1 VPCAEWG
8 TASMTSQAEALS
20 IRWRLF
26 GTLFVPAAAVLI
38 AGTVTTYLTL
48 VPPFIDAYDQSLLE
62 SALAI
67 AAHVQ
72 PDANGRLELSLP
84 PDALAIVRADSKDS
98 VFFRVTS
105 ADGTFISGDADL
117 PDVATRARTR
127 LQVDAEYRGMPVR
140 LVGYRTYVGNYGFSV
155 TMGETTHKRD
165 EMRARILTSALATD
179 GVVLGVILT
188 LIWFSVNRSLAPLRA
203 LEDQISSRS
212 ANDLTPVAVGDVPA
226 EIRGVVAAL
235 NRLFGLV
242 REGALSQRRF
252 LDNAAHQLRT
262 PLTGIQAQLELI
274 CASEEDPRRRQ
285 RLLRIL
291 DGARRLGHTTHQL
304 LTLARADESANP
316 RWEFEEV
323 ELTAVVE
330 SVVEDSVAAA
340 EDAGIDLG
348 AELEQARVRGIGWLL
363 TEALKALTN
372 NALEHTR
379 RGGSVTVRCGVER
392 GAAYIEVVDNG
403 VGIPALERERVLER
417 FFRASNA
424 RGSGSG
430 LGLAIVKEVTE
441 LHGGALTVDVGPD
454 GAGTRV
460 RLELPVSLVGSAEAA
475 GAQRVARRAAV

>member
-1 VPCAEWG
+1 M
-8 TASMTSQAEALS
+8 TASTDHAAS

-38 AGTVTTYLTL
+38 AGTVTTYLTV
-48 VPPFIDAYDQSLLE
+48 VPPFIDAYDQALLE

-72 PDANGRLELSLP
+72 PDPDGQLKLFLP

-105 ADGTFISGDADL
+105 ADGTFVAGDADL
-117 PDVATRARTR
+117 PDVARATRSR
-127 LQVDAEYRGMPVR
+127 LQVDAEYRDMPVR
-140 LVGYRTYVGNYGFSV
+140 LVGYRTYAGNFGFTV

-165 EMRARILTSALATD
+165 EMRSRILTSALATD
-179 GVVLGVILT
+179 GVVLGLILT

-203 LEDQISSRS
+203 LEHQISRRS

-242 REGALSQRRF
+242 REGAVSQRRF

-262 PLTGIQAQLELI
+262 PLTGIQAQLELM
-274 CASEEDPRRRQ
+274 CDSEEDPIRRQ
-285 RLLRIL
+285 RMLRIL
-291 DGARRLGHTTHQL
+291 DGARRLGYTTHQL
-304 LTLARADESANP
+304 LTLARADESAN
-316 RWEFEEV
+316 RNWEFEDV
-323 ELTAVVE
+323 ELTTIVEAVIA
-330 SVVEDSVAAA
+330 DSFAGA
-340 EDAGIDLG
+340 EEVGIDLG
-348 AELEQARVRGIGWLL
+348 AELQRATVRGIGWLL
-363 TEALKALTN
+363 TEAIKALTN
-372 NALEHTR
+372 NALEHTP
-379 RGGSVTVRCGVER
+379 RGGSVTLRCGAEI
-392 GAAYIEVVDNG
+392 GTPYIEVVDTG
-403 VGIPALERERVLER
+403 VGIPASERERVLER

-441 LHGGALTVDVGPD
+441 LHGGTLTIDAGPAA
-454 GAGTRV
+454 AGTRV
-460 RLELPVSLVGSAEAA
+460 RLALPASAEFDTVTGA
-475 GAQRVARRAAV
+475 GPFASVARRAVG

>member
-1 VPCAEWG
+1 
-8 TASMTSQAEALS
+8 MTTPANATS

-26 GTLFVPAAAVLI
+26 VTLFVPAAAVLI
-38 AGTVTTYLTL
+38 AGTATTYLTV

-72 PDANGRLELSLP
+72 PGADGRLELSLP
-84 PDALAIVRADSKDS
+84 PDALAIVRADSKDA

-105 ADGTFISGDADL
+105 ADGTFVAGDADL
-117 PDVATRARTR
+117 PDVATRARNR

-140 LVGYRTYVGNYGFSV
+140 LVGYRTYVGNFGFSV
-155 TMGETTHKRD
+155 TMGETTHKRA
-165 EMRARILTSALATD
+165 EMRSRILTSALATD

-203 LEDQISSRS
+203 LEDQISRRS
-212 ANDLTPVAVGDVPA
+212 ASDLTPVAVGDVPA

-235 NRLFGLV
+235 DRLFGLV

-262 PLTGIQAQLELI
+262 PLTGILAQLELV
-274 CASEEDPRRRQ
+274 CASEEDGPRRL

-291 DGARRLGHTTHQL
+291 DGARRLSHTTHQL

-316 RWEFEEV
+316 RWEFEDV
-323 ELTAVVE
+323 ELTTIVEAAVA
-330 SVVEDSVAAA
+330 DGLAAA
-340 EDAGIDLG
+340 ENAGIDLG
-348 AELEQARVRGIGWLL
+348 AELERTTVRGIGWLL

-372 NALEHTR
+372 NALEHTPK
-379 RGGSVTVRCGVER
+379 GGSVTVRCGTER
-392 GAAYIEVVDNG
+392 GAAFIEVVDTG

-441 LHGGALTVDVGPD
+441 LHGGALTID
-454 GAGTRV
+454 AGEGSTGTCV
-460 RLELPVSLVGSAEAA
+460 RLDLPASVASAVEIRGPRGS
-475 GAQRVARRAAV
+475 ARRAAG

>member
-1 VPCAEWG
+1 M
-8 TASMTSQAEALS
+8 TASTDHAAS

-38 AGTVTTYLTL
+38 AGTVTTYLTV
-48 VPPFIDAYDQSLLE
+48 VPPFIDAYDQALLE

-72 PDANGRLELSLP
+72 PDAGGRLELSLP

-98 VFFRVTS
+98 VFFRVTA
-105 ADGTFISGDADL
+105 ADGTFVAGDADL
-117 PDVATRARTR
+117 PDVARGTRSS
-127 LQVDAEYRGMPVR
+127 LKIDAEYRDMPVR
-140 LVGYRTYVGNYGFSV
+140 LVGYRTYAGNFGFTV
-155 TMGETTHKRD
+155 TMGETTHKRA
-165 EMRARILTSALATD
+165 EMRSRVLTSALATD
-179 GVVLGVILT
+179 GVVLGLILT

-203 LEDQISSRS
+203 LEDQISRRS

-242 REGALSQRRF
+242 REGATSQRRF

-262 PLTGIQAQLELI
+262 PLTGIQAQLELM
-274 CASEEDPRRRQ
+274 CDSEDDPIRRQ
-285 RLLRIL
+285 RMLRVL
-291 DGARRLGHTTHQL
+291 DGARRLSYTTHQL

-316 RWEFEEV
+316 RWEFEDV
-323 ELTAVVE
+323 ELPAVVE
-330 SVVEDSVAAA
+330 TVIADSLANA

-348 AELEQARVRGIGWLL
+348 AELKPAMVRGIGWLL
-363 TEALKALTN
+363 TEAIKALTN
-372 NALEHTR
+372 NALEHTP
-379 RGGSVTVRCGVER
+379 RGGSVTLRCGIER
-392 GAAYIEVVDNG
+392 GAAFVEVVDTG

-424 RGSGSG
+424 RGAGSG

-441 LHGGALTVDVGPD
+441 LHAGTLTIGAGPD
-454 GAGTRV
+454 AAGTRV
-460 RLELPVSLVGSAEAA
+460 RLELPTGAAVESTAQVAAPIASAR
-475 GAQRVARRAAV
+475 RVAL